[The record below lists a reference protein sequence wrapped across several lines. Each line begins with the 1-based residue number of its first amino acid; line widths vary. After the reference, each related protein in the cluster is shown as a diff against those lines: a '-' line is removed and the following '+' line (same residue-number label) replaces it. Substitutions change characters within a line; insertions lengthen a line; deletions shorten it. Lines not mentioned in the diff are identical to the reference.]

1 MSKNK
6 NRNKNKYKNFIK
18 RLQNICENYNKI
30 NYTYD
35 IFKSKIKPYNG
46 QYIIYTIYSWKYL
59 FLFI

>member
-46 QYIIYTIYSWKYL
+46 QYIIYTIYS
-59 FLFI
+59 